1 MLHRLILLSPLPL
14 LAACT
19 GSPPLQ
25 SNAFLQ
31 VVDATELPP
40 PTPEGA
46 SKRGY
51 QIGPLDRLTIDVY
64 GFDNITDRE
73 LQVDSAGRIAVP
85 MAGSIMVAD
94 LTPDEAEQRIAT
106 ALRERHV
113 REPHVTVN
121 VKESL
126 NQFVTVDGQ
135 VTQPGNYPVVNQM
148 TLMRAVA
155 AARGAGEFAK
165 LEDVVV
171 FRTVGNQRMAA
182 LYNLGAIRRGYY
194 PDPAIYPKDVVVV
207 GDSPARRL
215 FRDLISTAPLLTAPI
230 ILLTRS

>member
-1 MLHRLILLSPLPL
+1 M
-14 LAACT
+14 
-19 GSPPLQ
+19 
-25 SNAFLQ
+25 
-31 VVDATELPP
+31 
-40 PTPEGA
+40 
-46 SKRGY
+46 
-51 QIGPLDRLTIDVY
+51 
-64 GFDNITDRE
+64 
-73 LQVDSAGRIAVP
+73 
-85 MAGSIMVAD
+85 
-94 LTPDEAEQRIAT
+94 
-106 ALRERHV
+106 
-113 REPHVTVN
+113 
-121 VKESL
+121 KESL